1 MIKIQNIT
9 KTFKNDYEELTVLKN
24 ISFEIEV
31 GAKAALVGASGTGK
45 TTLLQIIGG
54 LDKPTSGSIFVDGQN
69 INEMKE
75 KELSRFRS
83 ENIGFVFQFHHLL
96 PDFTAIENVM
106 IPGLVVKVPQK
117 KAAQKAAE
125 LLEEVGLIERA
136 KHFPSELSGGERQ
149 RVALARALLNEPN
162 IILADEPTGNLDSAN
177 TKLFIETI
185 FRISAVKKSIFLVA
199 THDSAVANS
208 LDYRLSLSDGTI
220 ERKDGKL

>member
-1 MIKIQNIT
+1 MIKVQNVT

-24 ISFEIEV
+24 ISFELSV
-31 GAKAALVGASGTGK
+31 GAKVALVGASGTGK

-54 LDKPTSGSIFVDGQN
+54 LDKPTHGSISVDGRN

-75 KELSRFRS
+75 RELSQFRS
-83 ENIGFVFQFHHLL
+83 KNIGFVFQFHHLL
-96 PDFTAIENVM
+96 PDFTALENVM
-106 IPGLVVKVPQK
+106 IPGLAAKMPQK
-117 KAAQKAAE
+117 KAQRKAAQ

-136 KHFPSELSGGERQ
+136 KHLPSELSGGERQ

-162 IILADEPTGNLDSAN
+162 IILADEPTGNLDSIN

-185 FRISAVKKSIFLVA
+185 FRINALTKSILFIA
-199 THDSAVANS
+199 THDSVVAHS

-220 ERKDGKL
+220 ERKFD